1 MKRIF
6 QKRLIKMAKGMDIL
20 SLKKNAGEVES
31 VIYSYICRVN
41 FKRRNTCGLQFSVD
55 QDQGIQVEF
64 TQRDSDSIEG
74 F

>member
-1 MKRIF
+1 
-6 QKRLIKMAKGMDIL
+6 MAKGMDIL

-55 QDQGIQVEF
+55 QDQGIRVEF